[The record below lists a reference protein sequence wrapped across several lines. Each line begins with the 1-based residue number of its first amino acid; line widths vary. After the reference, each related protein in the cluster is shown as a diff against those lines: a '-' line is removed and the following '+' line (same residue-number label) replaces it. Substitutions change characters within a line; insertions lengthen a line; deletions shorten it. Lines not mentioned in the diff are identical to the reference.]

1 LIIQIWQRTETD
13 LKHLRNQCPNDLV
26 YEFAAPEKKPPVSGA
41 MMGFHSEAKITIEI
55 DGFLAGIEGFSRFQ
69 HFQTNP
75 PKVDPIPRVDNS

>member
-1 LIIQIWQRTETD
+1 
-13 LKHLRNQCPNDLV
+13 
-26 YEFAAPEKKPPVSGA
+26 
-41 MMGFHSEAKITIEI
+41 MGFHSEAKITIEI